1 MMKEDTPSTGAARM
15 RTHRRRKRYGVQC
28 FQVTMHTAD
37 IDCLVAKGY
46 LSPAERGDVGAIE
59 TAASQFL
66 SDALSGRAWTV
77 TRNGEAIRS
86 ATPRVRSA

>member
-1 MMKEDTPSTGAARM
+1 MLSEDAPSSGAARM

-28 FQVTMHTAD
+28 FQITMHTAD
-37 IDCLVAKGY
+37 IDCLVAKGH
-46 LSPAERGDVGAIE
+46 LSPAERGDVEAIE

-86 ATPRVRSA
+86 VTPTARST